1 MSGGPARD
9 RHDPAAAR
17 HHPAPSR
24 RGPAPGG
31 NGPAPSAARTGTLLA
46 ALGVAAFS
54 LTFPATAWALTGLG
68 PWSVTACRVVLAA
81 LIAGGALAALRVPV
95 PDRRHWPGLLVV
107 AAGVVVGFPLL
118 TTLALQTSTTAHAAV
133 VVGLLPLTTAALSA
147 VRTGVRPSRVFWAAA
162 LAGAA
167 VVIAFA
173 VQQSGGAPTTG
184 DLYLFGALLVCAA
197 GYTEG
202 GRLAGHMPGWRVIGW
217 ALVGCLPLSVPGAVL
232 ALLCEDVH
240 LGGRAVTGLLW
251 LAVGS
256 QFVGLVVWYRGMAAI
271 GVARASQLQLA
282 QPLLTLVWSVL
293 LLDEKLTPA
302 APIAA
307 LAVLVCIGV
316 TQRARVPAAGA
327 ARTPAPGR
335 ARGSGRTAERDPAAG
350 QAPRTAGQAPRAAGQ
365 DPRTADQDPRTA
377 GQDPRTTDPAP
388 APAPAPAPGPT
399 HRDPERAHQDPERA
413 GQAPERPDPAPE
425 AVDRKHPT
433 AGANPDNQP

>member
-1 MSGGPARD
+1 MSGGPTGRDDTARG
-9 RHDPAAAR
+9 RGVT
-17 HHPAPSR
+17 PS
-24 RGPAPGG
+24 PP
-31 NGPAPSAARTGTLLA
+31 AARTGTVLA
-46 ALGVAAFS
+46 LLGVAAFS
-54 LTFPATAWALTGLG
+54 LTFPGTAWALTGLG
-68 PWSVTACRVVLAA
+68 PWSVTTCRVVLAA

-133 VVGLLPLTTAALSA
+133 VVGLLPLTTATLSA
-147 VRTGVRPSRVFWAAA
+147 VRTGVRPSRTFWAAA

-167 VVIAFA
+167 VVITFA
-173 VQQSGGAPTTG
+173 VQQSGGALTTG

-202 GRLAGHMPGWRVIGW
+202 GRLAAHMPGWQVIGW

-232 ALLCEDVH
+232 ALSAEDVH
-240 LGGRAVTGLLW
+240 LGGRAVAGLLW

-293 LLDEKLTPA
+293 LLGEKLTPA

-307 LAVLVCIGV
+307 VAVLVCIGV
-316 TQRARVPAAGA
+316 TQRARVPAARA
-327 ARTPAPGR
+327 VRTPA
-335 ARGSGRTAERDPAAG
+335 AASGAQEPTAADRIPEAA
-350 QAPRTAGQAPRAAGQ
+350 
-365 DPRTADQDPRTA
+365 D
-377 GQDPRTTDPAP
+377 
-388 APAPAPAPGPT
+388 
-399 HRDPERAHQDPERA
+399 
-413 GQAPERPDPAPE
+413 QAPETADRIPE
-425 AVDRKHPT
+425 TAGRNHPP
-433 AGANPDNQP
+433 AGANQDNRP